1 MKEKLKVAFVGVSGR
16 GSGLMDLVLDTMP
29 DIEVAAVS
37 DLYADRT
44 AAARRRV
51 YEKTGKEPFAS
62 TDHREVVRLP
72 EIDAVVTPSSW
83 TSHVDVCLDAMNAG
97 KYAAT
102 EVGGAPSIED
112 CWELVRTSE
121 KTGMPCMMLENCC
134 YGREE
139 MAVLRMVREGVFG
152 ELIHCKGAYSHD
164 LREEICR
171 GIENRHYRIHNF
183 THRAGDLYPTH
194 ALGPLAKMLGINNG
208 NRFVSLTSMQ
218 TKSRG
223 LNLWAKEHMG
233 EDSEIAKR
241 DFAAGDVVTTMIK
254 CAHGETIVLTHDNC
268 LPRPYSR
275 GCLVQGTRGL
285 WSEDKNACMIEGRD
299 KVRAEG
305 WDPHAWEPM
314 ESIFKDY
321 EHPLWE
327 EFMNDGVRGGHGG
340 MDYLVLRAFFE
351 AAMKEETPP
360 ITVYDTAAWMSIT
373 TLSEDSCH
381 MGSMPVAVPD
391 FTRGK
396 WIEPKCAPRGK
407 YSLDEVCA
415 EAFEGK

>member
-1 MKEKLKVAFVGVSGR
+1 MKEKLKVAFVGLSGR
-16 GSGLMDLVLDTMP
+16 GYGLMELVLDTMP
-29 DIEVAAVS
+29 DIEVAAVC
-37 DLYADRT
+37 DLYEDRT
-44 AAARRRV
+44 ERARKRV
-51 YEKTGKEPFAS
+51 EDATGKSPFAS
-62 TDHREVVRLP
+62 CDYKEVVKL
-72 EIDAVVTPSSW
+72 EEVDAVVTPSSW
-83 TSHVDVCLDAMNAG
+83 TSHVDVCLAAMEAG

-121 KTGMPCMMLENCC
+121 RTGMPCMMLENCC

-139 MAVLRMVREGVFG
+139 MTVLNMVRQGIFG
-152 ELIHCKGAYSHD
+152 ELIHCKGGYSHD
-164 LREEICR
+164 LRDEICL

-183 THRAGDLYPTH
+183 SNRAGDLYPTH
-194 ALGPLAKMLGINNG
+194 ALGPLAKMLNINNG

-233 EDSEIAKR
+233 EDSEIAHR
-241 DFAAGDVVTTMIK
+241 NFVAGDVVTTMIK

-275 GCLVQGTRGL
+275 DCLVQGTKGL
-285 WSEDKNACMIEGRD
+285 WSEDKNAIMIEGREGS
-299 KVRAEG
+299 KGTG
-305 WDPHAWEPM
+305 WDHHGWEPM
-314 ESIFKDY
+314 ESFFKEY
-321 EHPLWE
+321 EHPLWN

-351 AAMKEETPP
+351 AAMKGETPP

-373 TLSEDSCH
+373 TLSEDSCN
-381 MGSMPVAVPD
+381 MGSQPVAVPD

-396 WIEPKCAPRGK
+396 WIYPKMAPRGK
-407 YSLDEVCA
+407 YSLDEVCH
-415 EAFEGK
+415 EAF